1 MSDKWH
7 EMLDHLINKNEDQAK
22 EAFKSIIDNEKESF
36 VAQDAIEPEVVET
49 QVDEI
54 APAVMALGR
63 VAAKAAGTAVGTTA
77 TNRVMDKLG
86 ASKDK
91 KDKKMIKKDQDKSK
105 KK

>member
-7 EMLDHLINKNEDQAK
+7 EMLDHLVNKNEDKAK
-22 EAFKSIIDNEKESF
+22 EAFQDIINVEKETF

-54 APAVMALGR
+54 APAVMALGK
-63 VAAKAAGTAVGTTA
+63 VAAKAAGAAVGTTA

-105 KK
+105 EK